1 MLLKNLS
8 DVYIDDLLF
17 VGCINNYIKSVT
29 QFTITNSTFDG
40 QYGNGTA
47 LFITNNNANIS
58 KILSVFYCNRSQ
70 YYESRDPIFVGGAIY
85 GNNSDI
91 SISDSVFE
99 ENMAQ
104 LFGAVVAIE
113 KKSKLAITDTK
124 FHQNQTYLQGRG
136 VYADNDCKI
145 AIVNG
150 SFFENNV
157 DAAATLIQIRE
168 SNLIL
173 CFRDVFSQQ
182 LSDW

>member
-1 MLLKNLS
+1 M
-8 DVYIDDLLF
+8 YIDDLLF

-58 KILSVFYCNRSQ
+58 KILSVFYCNQSQ

-104 LFGAVVAIE
+104 LLV
-113 KKSKLAITDTK
+113 
-124 FHQNQTYLQGRG
+124 
-136 VYADNDCKI
+136 
-145 AIVNG
+145 
-150 SFFENNV
+150 
-157 DAAATLIQIRE
+157 
-168 SNLIL
+168 
-173 CFRDVFSQQ
+173 Q
-182 LSDW
+182 L